1 MTSTEAAERLFL
13 IRKYAR
19 VNGQRFNTNN
29 SQLAILSAFNLETQG
44 EIMAEVA
51 KRELRDTN
59 GVAALHGTDEVTQ

>member
-13 IRKYAR
+13 IRKYAQ

-29 SQLAILSAFNLETQG
+29 SQLAILSAFSLEAQG

-51 KRELRDTN
+51 KRELRDAN
-59 GVAALHGTDEVTQ
+59 GLAALHGRDEVTQ